1 MGCGVSREGKL
12 FFACQEGQVDAARLL
27 LDNGAAVDWAT
38 EDGRTPLYVACYEG
52 HVDAARLLL
61 EKGAEVNRAQNQGA
75 TPLFI
80 ACCAGYVDTARL
92 LLEKGAE
99 VDRATNTPRGRTPLD
114 IAKEEGHSAVVALLE
129 KHRKPAAVVEGV
141 VVGEPGLQEAEQ
153 EYPG

>member
-1 MGCGVSREGKL
+1 MLDKGAAVDRARNNGCTPL
-12 FFACQEGQVDAARLL
+12 FIACQFGHVDAARLL
-27 LDNGAAVDWAT
+27 LDNGAAVD
-38 EDGRTPLYVACYEG
+38 
-52 HVDAARLLL
+52 
-61 EKGAEVNRAQNQGA
+61 RAQKQGA

-80 ACCAGYVDTARL
+80 TCVVGHIDLARL

-99 VDRATNTPRGRTPLD
+99 VDRATNTARGRTPLD